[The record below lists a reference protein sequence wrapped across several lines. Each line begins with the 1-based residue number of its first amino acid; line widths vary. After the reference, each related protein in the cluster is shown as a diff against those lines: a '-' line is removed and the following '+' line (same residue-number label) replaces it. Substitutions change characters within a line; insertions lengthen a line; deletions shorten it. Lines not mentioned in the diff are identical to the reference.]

1 MKKSIYSVFFSFVFR
16 NRAAVSLF
24 WDLWATQIED
34 LGFEHDIQ
42 GVQNW
47 FLLQT
52 TTFYTLALKIL
63 SFNVSIMKKFKKM
76 FIGEAF
82 SS

>member
-1 MKKSIYSVFFSFVFR
+1 MDLFDIHKQSKQHSIVDLKCTVCFFSFVFR

-42 GVQNW
+42 GVQN
-47 FLLQT
+47 
-52 TTFYTLALKIL
+52 
-63 SFNVSIMKKFKKM
+63 
-76 FIGEAF
+76 
-82 SS
+82 